1 MLRATMRAI
10 GISVRL
16 FAAAASFLLA
26 AFLAVRSWWPLEH
39 GYFSEYPDSPTGL
52 YFTMAGTGAALAA
65 VFATTGMLLL
75 SHRFRAYGGFIL
87 LAAAAATAGALPYVL
102 FKWTSVPETW
112 PWALL
117 VQDWIGWLRFERRPR
132 SDGIAI
138 QIALGLLVALALV
151 AQVAIWRRHRTS
163 AAASAAPI

>member
-1 MLRATMRAI
+1 MRAI

-16 FAAAASFLLA
+16 FAAAASFLTA

-52 YFTMAGTGAALAA
+52 YFTMAGIGVAVAAI
-65 VFATTGMLLL
+65 FASAGLLL
-75 SHRFRAYGGFIL
+75 VSRRFRVYGGFLL
-87 LAAAAATAGALPYVL
+87 LAAAAAAASVLPYVL

-112 PWALL
+112 PWAFL
-117 VQDWIGWLRFERRPR
+117 VQEAIGWLQFEPRPR

-138 QIALGLLVALALV
+138 QIALCLLVGLALV
-151 AQVAIWRRHRTS
+151 AQVATWRSGRTR
-163 AAASAAPI
+163 ARASAVPMPP